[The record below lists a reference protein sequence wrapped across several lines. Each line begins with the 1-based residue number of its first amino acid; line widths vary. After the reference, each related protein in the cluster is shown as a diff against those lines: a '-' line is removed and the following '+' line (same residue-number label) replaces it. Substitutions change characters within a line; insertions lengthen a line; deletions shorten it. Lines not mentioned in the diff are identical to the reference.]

1 MLVFVV
7 CGVNLSLLDTHARTR
22 TRTRTHTHTSHLMV
36 SSKCCRAGQMV
47 EGRPTAHL
55 CRVDLSDEIHEEM
68 LIIEE
73 CSSKESF
80 PPWDKKEW
88 RNVQSLEF

>member
-1 MLVFVV
+1 
-7 CGVNLSLLDTHARTR
+7 
-22 TRTRTHTHTSHLMV
+22 
-36 SSKCCRAGQMV
+36 MV

-68 LIIEE
+68 LSIEE

-88 RNVQSLEF
+88 TNVQFGILIVIDTDPQWDSEGEAPVQQGQG

>member
-1 MLVFVV
+1 
-7 CGVNLSLLDTHARTR
+7 
-22 TRTRTHTHTSHLMV
+22 
-36 SSKCCRAGQMV
+36 MV

-68 LIIEE
+68 LIIGVF
-73 CSSKESF
+73 KQGSF